1 MDRREMIVLLGTAGI
16 DMLMGCSPHEY
27 GNKEVNTVS
36 LSCVATPQQT
46 EGPYFVDA
54 RLYRS
59 DIRIDPSDGSMKE
72 GLSLDLK
79 IRVSVVSKVSCE
91 PLVGALVDIWHCDAE
106 GVYSDVLDQSF
117 NTIGKKFLR
126 GYQIS
131 DATGSVQFTTIYPGW
146 YEGRTVHVHFKIRSK
161 QKPAQGYEFT
171 SQFYFQDSIT
181 DQVHAKQPYIKR
193 GHRAPRNEGDRIF
206 LAGGDQLILALIQT
220 DHGYATTFDVGLVM
234 D

>member
-1 MDRREMIVLLGTAGI
+1 MDRREMISLLGAAGI
-16 DMLMGCSPHEY
+16 DMLMGYLPHEY
-27 GNKEVNTVS
+27 GVKEVNTVS

-46 EGPYFVDA
+46 EGPYFVDEC
-54 RLYRS
+54 LYRS

-72 GLSLDLK
+72 GLSLDLR
-79 IRVSVVSKVSCE
+79 IRVSVVNKVSCE

-106 GVYSDVLDQSF
+106 GAYSDVLDQSF

-126 GYQIS
+126 GYQLS
-131 DATGSVQFTTIYPGW
+131 DSTGSVQFTTIYPGW

-161 QKPAQGYEFT
+161 QKSAQGYEFT
-171 SQFYFQDSIT
+171 SQLYFQNIIT
-181 DQVHAKQPYIKR
+181 DQVHAKYPYIKR

-206 LAGGDQLILALIQT
+206 LAGGDQLILALVQT
-220 DHGYATTFDVGLVM
+220 DQGYTSTFDVGLVM